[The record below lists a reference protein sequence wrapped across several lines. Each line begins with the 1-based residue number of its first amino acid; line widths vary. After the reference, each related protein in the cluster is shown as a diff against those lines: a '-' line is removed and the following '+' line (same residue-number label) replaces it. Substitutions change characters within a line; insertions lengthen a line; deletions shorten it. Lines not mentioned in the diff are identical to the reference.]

1 MATITAIDPVTRLEG
16 HLKIEVTIDTVDGVQ
31 QVTDARATGTL
42 FRGFENILIN
52 RNPDEAQH
60 ITERVCGVCPV
71 SHSMAAVLA
80 LDSACGVTIPDNA
93 RIMRNLVLGANFLQS
108 HILHFYHLTL
118 PDFIT
123 GPDMPPWTPSWQTD
137 RRLNAAASAP
147 LVTNYLKALDMRR
160 KAHEMAALFGGKM
173 PHPPTFVP
181 GGITTSAQ
189 ATRITKYLAYLDELI
204 PFITDVYLKDVQ
216 QLGEVYPEYSKYGG
230 GVGNLLAFGVF
241 LQDNAGATFL
251 KRGRIVK
258 GNKEVQAV
266 DVDAIAEHV
275 TYSWYD
281 DKTNKLAPASGE
293 TLAQS
298 PKEKAYSWLKAPRYQ
313 DLPYEAGPLARMV
326 VNGDY
331 TGGISVYDRHLARA
345 QEALKVANELKV
357 WAKQV
362 RAGGPERVRRVTLP
376 TTGTVSG
383 LTEAPRGALGHWVQY
398 TGGKISRYQIIT
410 PTCWNASPRDSN
422 GVRGPIEE
430 ALIGTPVQNTDEPI
444 EVVRVIHSFDPC
456 LACAVHV
463 MRPGKEAK
471 IVSIPHFHSEEEEH
485 RHGH

>member
-1 MATITAIDPVTRLEG
+1 
-16 HLKIEVTIDTVDGVQ
+16 
-31 QVTDARATGTL
+31 
-42 FRGFENILIN
+42 
-52 RNPDEAQH
+52 
-60 ITERVCGVCPV
+60 
-71 SHSMAAVLA
+71 
-80 LDSACGVTIPDNA
+80 
-93 RIMRNLVLGANFLQS
+93 
-108 HILHFYHLTL
+108 
-118 PDFIT
+118 
-123 GPDMPPWTPSWQTD
+123 DMPPWTPCWPTD
-137 RRLNAAASAP
+137 RRLNAADSAP

-189 ATRITKYLAYLDELI
+189 AARITKYLAYLDELI

-216 QLGEVYPEYSKYGG
+216 KLGEVYPEYSKYGA

-241 LQDNAGATFL
+241 SQDNAGKTFM

-266 DVDAIAEHV
+266 DLAAITEDV

-281 DKTNKLAPASGE
+281 DKTNKLAPANGE
-293 TLAQS
+293 TLALN

-345 QEALKVANELKV
+345 QEALKVANELRV

-362 RAGGPERVRRVTLP
+362 QAGGPERVRRVTLP
-376 TTGTVSG
+376 STGTVSG

-422 GVRGPIEE
+422 GVRGPIEQ
-430 ALIGTPVQNTDEPI
+430 ALIGTPVKNTDEPI

-463 MRPGKEAK
+463 MRPGKDAK

-485 RHGH
+485 RHG